1 MPSPKKKVTLY
12 FSAGMLDETQR
23 EAIRQ
28 DRSISWIIQA
38 AWRIARDEV
47 QRLPGYGGQAGAE
60 PTRADVGRQQETDR
74 LAVVAAGRLVVD
86 LDVVVDRARPWAS
99 PVNVPSA
106 PAVAMMPAP
115 VCHVEDGVAR
125 ERRVARAAGRA

>member
-1 MPSPKKKVTLY
+1 VPSPKKKVTLY

-60 PTRADVGRQQETDR
+60 PAAATSVVNKRQIDS
-74 LAVVAAGRLVVD
+74 L
-86 LDVVVDRARPWAS
+86 
-99 PVNVPSA
+99 
-106 PAVAMMPAP
+106 
-115 VCHVEDGVAR
+115 
-125 ERRVARAAGRA
+125 